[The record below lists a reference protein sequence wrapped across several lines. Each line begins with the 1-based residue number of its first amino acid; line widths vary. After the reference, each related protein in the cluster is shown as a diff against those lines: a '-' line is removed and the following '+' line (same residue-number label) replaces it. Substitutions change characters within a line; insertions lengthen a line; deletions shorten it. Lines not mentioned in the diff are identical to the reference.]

1 MRIGSYNLKSALL
14 VALALALTL
23 PCGFSYA
30 KRGKSTPQKQNKQQT
45 TQSWVISSVDSTSN
59 SIVLETSDKSS
70 SVTLIANSAT
80 KITVDGKS
88 ATLADLHSG
97 MKATYIASGTTCSS
111 LDAISAPSQKKTG
124 KKSK

>member
-1 MRIGSYNLKSALL
+1 MKISSYNIRSVLL

-30 KRGKSTPQKQNKQQT
+30 KRGRSAPQNKQQT
-45 TQSWVISSVDSTSN
+45 TQSWVISSADSTSN

-70 SVTLIANSAT
+70 SVTLTANSAT

-124 KKSK
+124 KKNK